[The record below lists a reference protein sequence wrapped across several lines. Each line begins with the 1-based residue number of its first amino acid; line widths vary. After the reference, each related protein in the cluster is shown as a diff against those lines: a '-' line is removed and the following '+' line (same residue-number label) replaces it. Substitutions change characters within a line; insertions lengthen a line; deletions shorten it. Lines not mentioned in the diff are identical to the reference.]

1 MQSGAAPSASGAL
14 QPILDQ
20 HYPTTRLKP
29 ADAAERQ
36 SAYAVLRTTASNE
49 PALVVAVYTDRT
61 SGVIRVLR
69 ADGTGGMQPVWDH
82 PDSWLL
88 PGGRCTI
95 RLQDV
100 DFDGEPEIFAYFQG
114 VRASVGWIFRWD
126 GAALAS
132 LTPTSPSGGRD
143 ASMLLGPVL
152 YDLEHSG
159 TLRVVAARSIENPGP
174 DQRPRNPAFVY
185 RLGPNG
191 FAVEK
196 SILAV
201 MGFRADVDPSGNV
214 RPFRLVQ
221 DSAPPFRMRVV
232 NGSRNGAN
240 RVDGATIFVNDVAV
254 LGPAEVNG
262 RTEFTTTVLP
272 PLPTA
277 NRVRATLT
285 GAPDASIIVLIEDST
300 SR

>member
-1 MQSGAAPSASGAL
+1 MQASAAPLSSGAL
-14 QPILDQ
+14 QPIVDQ
-20 HYPTTRLKP
+20 HYPETRLKP
-29 ADAAERQ
+29 ADAGERQ
-36 SAYAVLRTTASNE
+36 SAYAVLRTTPANE
-49 PALVVAVYTDRT
+49 AALIVAAYTDRT
-61 SGVIRVLR
+61 SGAIRVLR
-69 ADGTGGMQPVWDH
+69 ADGAGGLQAVWDQ

-88 PGGRCTI
+88 PGGRCTL

-143 ASMLLGPVL
+143 ASILLGPVL

-159 TLRVVAARSIENPGP
+159 ALRVVAARSIENPGP

-191 FAVEK
+191 FAAEK

-221 DSAPPFRMRVV
+221 DSAAPFRMRVI
-232 NGSRNGAN
+232 NGNRAGGN

-254 LGPAEVNG
+254 LGPAEVNA
-262 RTEFTTTVLP
+262 RIEFTTTVLP
-272 PLPTA
+272 PLTTA

-285 GAPDASIIVLIEDST
+285 GAPEASIVVLIEDST